1 MRPLPS
7 LFVGPDSSRRRFVQG
22 LAAGGTLAM
31 LGHWPARLLAEAG
44 AVPELR
50 GGDFNLEIG
59 PAAINYTGKPRL
71 ATAINGSVPAPV
83 LRWRQGERVT
93 LRVTNRLNETSSIH
107 WHGIILP
114 SGMDG
119 VPGLSFDGIGPQSTF
134 TYEFQV
140 QQAGTYWYHSHSRFQ
155 EQTGMYGAIVI
166 EPSDPEPF
174 SYDRDYVVML
184 SDWTDEDP
192 MKVFSNLKKDSDYY
206 NYQRRTLADI
216 RGEIR
221 ETGLAQTRSDR
232 RMWNQMRMS
241 DRDLSDVTGQ
251 TYTFLMNGLTPAG
264 NWTAPFRGGERIRLR
279 FINGSA
285 MTFFDVRIPGLEMTV
300 VAADGQNIE
309 PVTIDEFR
317 IAVAETF
324 DVIVAPREDRA
335 YTLFAQTIDRSGYA
349 RGTLTPDP
357 ALTAEVP
364 ALDPAPRL
372 GHMDMAMG
380 SMEEGAMNHAA
391 MGHEPS
397 STLVDHASMDH
408 APIDQVL
415 TDRVIHQPS
424 EYGPGVAMHAEN
436 PQSKLDDPGVGLRDR
451 SWRVLR
457 YADLRHLGPSPDPR
471 EPEREIE
478 LHLTGNMERYMWSFD
493 GIRFSLAEP
502 IEFRYNER
510 LRLTLVN
517 DTMMNHP
524 IHLHGMW
531 SELETGD
538 DSHLPRKHTVNVQ
551 PGQKISFRVT
561 ANALGKWAFH
571 CHLLYHMEAGMFRVV
586 EVS

>member
-1 MRPLPS
+1 
-7 LFVGPDSSRRRFVQG
+7 
-22 LAAGGTLAM
+22 M
-31 LGHWPARLLAEAG
+31 LGPWPTRLLAEAG

-50 GGDFNLEIG
+50 GRDFNLEIA
-59 PAAINYTGKPRL
+59 PTAVNYTGEPRL

-83 LRWRQGERVT
+83 LRWRQGDRVT

-134 TYEFQV
+134 TYEFRV

-166 EPSDPEPF
+166 EASDPEPF

-216 RGEIR
+216 RRDIR
-221 ETGLAQTRSDR
+221 ETGLAQAWGNR

-251 TYTFLMNGLTPAG
+251 TYTFLMNGLPPAG
-264 NWTAPFRGGERIRLR
+264 NWTAPFHRGERVRLR

-285 MTFFDVRIPGLEMTV
+285 MTHFDVRIPGLEMTV

-317 IAVAETF
+317 IATAETF
-324 DVIVAPREDRA
+324 DVIVAPRDDRA
-335 YTLFAQTIDRSGYA
+335 YALFAQALDRSGYA

-364 ALDPAPRL
+364 ELDPAPRL
-372 GHMDMAMG
+372 GHMDMAMS
-380 SMEEGAMNHAA
+380 SMEQGAMSNVTMEENQA
-391 MGHEPS
+391 S
-397 STLVDHASMDH
+397 STAGTSHSGMNH
-408 APIDQVL
+408 SL
-415 TDRVIHQPS
+415 TEDGVTHHPS
-424 EYGPGVAMHAEN
+424 ERGPGVAMRAEN
-436 PQSKLDDPGVGLRDR
+436 PQWRLDDPGVGLRDR

-457 YADLRHLGPSPDPR
+457 YADLRHLGLSPDPR

-478 LHLTGNMERYMWSFD
+478 VHLTGNMERYMWSFD
-493 GIRFSLAEP
+493 GVQFSFAEP
-502 IEFRYNER
+502 IRARYNER
-510 LRLTLVN
+510 LQITLVN

-531 SELETGD
+531 SEVQTGD
-538 DSHLPRKHTVNVQ
+538 DSQLPRKHTVNVQ
-551 PGQKISFRVT
+551 PGQRISYRVT
-561 ANALGKWAFH
+561 ANALGQWAFH
-571 CHLLYHMEAGMFRVV
+571 CHLLYHMEAGMFRVI

>member
-1 MRPLPS
+1 MHPVPS
-7 LFVGPDSSRRRFVQG
+7 LCVGPYSGRRKFVQG
-22 LAAGGTLAM
+22 LTAGGALAM
-31 LGHWPARLLAEAG
+31 LGYWPGRLLAETSSI
-44 AVPELR
+44 PELH
-50 GGDFNLEIG
+50 GSDFNLEIA
-59 PAAINYTGKPRL
+59 PAVVNYTGKPRL

-83 LRWRQGERVT
+83 LRWRQGDRVT
-93 LRVTNRLNETSSIH
+93 LSVTNRLNVTSSIH

-119 VPGLSFDGIGPQSTF
+119 VPGLSFDGIPPHSTF
-134 TYEFQV
+134 IYEFRV

-166 EPSDPEPF
+166 EASDPEPF

-216 RGEIR
+216 RQDIR
-221 ETGLAQTRSDR
+221 ETGFAQTRRDR

-241 DRDLSDVTGQ
+241 DRDVSDVSGE
-251 TYTFLMNGLTPAG
+251 TYTFLINGLTPVA
-264 NWTAPFRGGERIRLR
+264 NWTAPFSRGERVRLR

-285 MTFFDVRIPGLEMTV
+285 MTYFDVRIPGLEMTV

-324 DVIVAPREDRA
+324 DVIVAPQADQA
-335 YTLFAQTIDRSGYA
+335 YTLFAQAIDRSGYA

-364 ALDPAPRL
+364 DLDPAPRL
-372 GHMDMAMG
+372 GHLDMAMG
-380 SMEEGAMNHAA
+380 PMEQGAMSHAVA
-391 MGHEPS
+391 EDDQVSGAAV
-397 STLVDHASMDH
+397 TDHAGMDH
-408 APIDQVL
+408 AAAAIV
-415 TDRVIHQPS
+415 THDRS
-424 EYGPGVAMHAEN
+424 ERGPGVAMRAES
-436 PQSKLDDPGVGLRDR
+436 PQSKLDDPGIGLRDR
-451 SWRVLR
+451 PWRVLR

-471 EPEREIE
+471 EPEREVE

-493 GIRFSLAEP
+493 GVQFSLAGP
-502 IEFRYNER
+502 IQARYNER
-510 LRLTLVN
+510 LLITLVN

-531 SELETGD
+531 SEVETGD
-538 DSHLPRKHTVNVQ
+538 DSQLPRKHTVNVQ

-561 ANALGKWAFH
+561 TNALGRWAFH

-586 EVS
+586 EVEP